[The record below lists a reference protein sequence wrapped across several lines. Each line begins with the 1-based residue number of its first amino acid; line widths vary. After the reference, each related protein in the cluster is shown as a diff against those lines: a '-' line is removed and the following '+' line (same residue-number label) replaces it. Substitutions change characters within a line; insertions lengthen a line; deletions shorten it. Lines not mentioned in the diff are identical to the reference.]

1 MRSVI
6 TPLRVVL
13 ILFLL
18 GLVLSQIFLPS
29 AAQAL
34 GGQFWETAH
43 LVVPYAMV
51 GILAIAA
58 VELAVLM
65 IWILIG
71 QVGAQR
77 IFRRRSLHEVEVI
90 IACMVAATL
99 LPAGAMMH
107 LLIGVGVGGPG
118 IVLML
123 AACLV
128 TGAAATLLM
137 VVMRGLLRTAI
148 QDRTELDG
156 VI

>member
-6 TPLRVVL
+6 APLRVAL

-43 LVVPYAMV
+43 LVVPYAV
-51 GILAIAA
+51 LGILAIAA

-65 IWILIG
+65 IWMLIG
-71 QVGAQR
+71 RVGTQR
-77 IFRRRSLHEVEVI
+77 IFRRRSLREVDVI

-99 LPAGAMMH
+99 LPAGAMLH

-128 TGAAATLLM
+128 MGTAGTLLM
-137 VVMRGLLRTAI
+137 TVMRGLLGAAI